1 MNVNCHISG
10 LGISVPET
18 TLSNQELEKIMDTSD
33 EWIVSR
39 TGIKNRHIVKEN
51 ENISDYAFLA
61 AVKAIDDAK
70 ISPSQITHVLTA
82 TCTPEALSPGMSCI
96 IAQKLGLSS
105 YSGLQLISKASP
117 GLVCFDFNAACS
129 GFVYGLELARAFLA
143 LNNDSVILLIAAE
156 CLSRRMNY
164 QDRTTSVLFGDAA
177 GACIIR
183 GKGDSLFNVLDVSIG
198 ADGDYKDLI
207 RIGGG
212 TDKKVQVGDTISED
226 FFLTMQGREVFK
238 QAVRGMEQESLK
250 LLQKNNLGVDDIDLF
265 IAHQANLRI
274 IDAVRERLG
283 LSEQKVFTNLEK
295 YGNTSAASI
304 LLAMA
309 EAREQGLFKAG
320 QKTLLTAF
328 GAGLTWGSAL
338 LES

>member
-1 MNVNCHISG
+1 MNINCHISG
-10 LGISVPET
+10 LGTSVPEKI
-18 TLSNQELEKIMDTSD
+18 LSNHDLEKIMDTSD
-33 EWIVSR
+33 EWIVTR
-39 TGIKNRHIVKEN
+39 TGIKNRHIVNDN
-51 ENISDYAFLA
+51 ENISEYAFAA
-61 AVKAIDDAK
+61 AVKAIEEAH
-70 ISPSQITHVLTA
+70 ISPSEITHVLVA
-82 TCTPEALSPGMSCI
+82 TCTPETLSPSVACVV
-96 IAQKLGLSS
+96 AEKLGLSS
-105 YSGLQLISKASP
+105 YSGLPLISSHNP

-143 LNNDSVILLIAAE
+143 LNNDATILLVTAE

-183 GKGDSLFNVLDVSIG
+183 AKGDALFSILDVSIG

-212 TDKKVQVGDTISED
+212 SDKKVQVGDTITED

-238 QAVRGMEQESLK
+238 HAVRGMAQESLK
-250 LLQKNNLGVDDIDLF
+250 LLQKNNLSVEGIDLF

-274 IDAVRERLG
+274 IDAVRERLE
-283 LSEQKVFTNLEK
+283 LPAEKVFTNLEE

-304 LLAMA
+304 VLAMA
-309 EAREQGLFKAG
+309 EAREKGLLKAG

-338 LES
+338 LS

>member
-1 MNVNCHISG
+1 MNINCHISG
-10 LGISVPET
+10 LGVSVPEKI
-18 TLSNQELEKIMDTSD
+18 LSNHDLEKIMDTSD
-33 EWIVSR
+33 EWIVTR
-39 TGIKNRHIVKEN
+39 TGIKNRHIVKDT
-51 ENISDYAFLA
+51 ENISEHAFIA
-61 AVKAIDDAK
+61 AVKAIEEAQ
-70 ISPSQITHVLTA
+70 ISLSEITHVLVA
-82 TCTPEALSPGMSCI
+82 TCTPETLSPSVSCI
-96 IAQKLGLSS
+96 LAEKLGLSA
-105 YSGLQLISKASP
+105 YSGLPLISFHNP

-129 GFVYGLELARAFLA
+129 GFVYGLELSRAFLA
-143 LNNDSVILLIAAE
+143 LNNDAVILLVTAE

-183 GKGDSLFNVLDVSIG
+183 AKGDALFHILDVSIG

-212 TDKKVQVGDTISED
+212 TDKKVQVGDSISED

-238 QAVRGMEQESLK
+238 HAVRGMAQESLK
-250 LLQKNNLGVDDIDLF
+250 LLQKNSLNVEDIDLF

-274 IDAVRERLG
+274 IDAVRERLE
-283 LSEQKVFTNLEK
+283 LPAEKVFTNLEE

-304 LLAMA
+304 VLAMA
-309 EAREQGLFKAG
+309 EARDKGLLKAG

-338 LES
+338 LS

>member
-1 MNVNCHISG
+1 MSINCHISG
-10 LGISVPET
+10 LGISVPEKI
-18 TLSNQELEKIMDTSD
+18 LSNHDLETIMDTSD
-33 EWIVSR
+33 EWIVTR
-39 TGIKNRHIVKEN
+39 TGIKNRHIVDDN
-51 ENISDYAFLA
+51 ENISEYAFVA
-61 AVKAIDDAK
+61 AVKAIEEAQ
-70 ISPSQITHVLTA
+70 ISPSEITHVLVA
-82 TCTPEALSPGMSCI
+82 TCTPETLSPS
-96 IAQKLGLSS
+96 IACVLAEKLGLSS
-105 YSGLQLISKASP
+105 YSGLPLISSHNP

-143 LNNDSVILLIAAE
+143 LNNNAAILLVTAE

-183 GKGDSLFNVLDVSIG
+183 AKGDALFHILDVSIG

-212 TDKKVQVGDTISED
+212 SDKKVQVGDTITED

-238 QAVRGMEQESLK
+238 HAVRGMAQESLK
-250 LLQKNNLGVDDIDLF
+250 LLQKNDLCVEDIDLF

-274 IDAVRERLG
+274 IDAVRERLE
-283 LSEQKVFTNLEK
+283 LPAEKVFTNLEE
-295 YGNTSAASI
+295 YGNTSASSI
-304 LLAMA
+304 VLAMA
-309 EAREQGLFKAG
+309 EARDKGLLKAG

-338 LES
+338 LS

>member
-1 MNVNCHISG
+1 MNINCHISG
-10 LGISVPET
+10 LGISVPEKI
-18 TLSNQELEKIMDTSD
+18 LSNHDLEKIMDTSD
-33 EWIVSR
+33 EWIVTR
-39 TGIKNRHIVKEN
+39 TGIKNRHIVNDN
-51 ENISDYAFLA
+51 ENISEYAFVA
-61 AVKAIDDAK
+61 AVKAIEEAR
-70 ISPSQITHVLTA
+70 ISPSEITHVLVA
-82 TCTPEALSPGMSCI
+82 TCTPETLSPSVACVV
-96 IAQKLGLSS
+96 AEKLGLSS
-105 YSGLQLISKASP
+105 YSGLPLISSRNP

-143 LNNDSVILLIAAE
+143 LNTDATILLMTAE

-183 GKGDSLFNVLDVSIG
+183 AKGDALFRILDVSIG

-212 TDKKVQVGDTISED
+212 SDKKVQVGDTITED

-238 QAVRGMEQESLK
+238 YAVRGMAQESLK
-250 LLQKNNLGVDDIDLF
+250 LLQKNNLSVEDIDLF

-274 IDAVRERLG
+274 IDAVRERLE
-283 LSEQKVFTNLEK
+283 LPAEKVFTNLEE
-295 YGNTSAASI
+295 YGNTSASSI
-304 LLAMA
+304 VLAMA
-309 EAREQGLFKAG
+309 EAREKGLLKAG

-338 LES
+338 LSS

>member
-1 MNVNCHISG
+1 MRLNCHISG
-10 LGISVPET
+10 LGISVPDT
-18 TLSNQELEKIMDTSD
+18 ILSNHDLEKIMDTSD
-33 EWIVSR
+33 EWIVAR
-39 TGIKNRHIVKEN
+39 TGIKNRHIVKDN
-51 ENISDYAFLA
+51 ENISEHAFIA
-61 AVKAIDDAK
+61 AAKAIEDAQ
-70 ISPSQITHVLTA
+70 ISPSEITHVLVA
-82 TCTPEALSPGMSCI
+82 TCTPETLSPSVACI
-96 IAQKLGLSS
+96 LAEKLGLSA
-105 YSGLQLISKASP
+105 YSGLSLISAHNPS
-117 GLVCFDFNAACS
+117 LVCFDFNAACS

-143 LNNDSVILLIAAE
+143 LNNSSTILLVTAE

-164 QDRTTSVLFGDAA
+164 QDRTTSVLFGDGA

-183 GKGDSLFNVLDVSIG
+183 AKGNALFHILDVSVG

-212 TDKKVQVGDTISED
+212 TDKKVQVGDNITED

-238 QAVRGMEQESLK
+238 QAVRGMAQESLK
-250 LLQKNNLGVDDIDLF
+250 LLHKNNLAVEDIDLF

-274 IDAVRERLG
+274 IDAVSERMG
-283 LSEQKVFTNLEK
+283 LPKEKVFTNLEE
-295 YGNTSAASI
+295 YGNTSATSI

-309 EAREQGLFKAG
+309 EAREQGILKAG

-338 LES
+338 LS